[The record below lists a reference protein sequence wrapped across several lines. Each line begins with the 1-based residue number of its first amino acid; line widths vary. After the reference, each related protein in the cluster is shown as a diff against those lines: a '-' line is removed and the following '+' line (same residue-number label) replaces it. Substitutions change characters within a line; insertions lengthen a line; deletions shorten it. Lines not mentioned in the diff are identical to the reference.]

1 MFISSRRS
9 KFYFQQNTT
18 MNQYQKHFV
27 DISKLIETMLQL
39 PMVTR
44 EAAGLMK
51 LSSATITPANWSIM
65 QGGVLGGVGGFSIK
79 RLSSQ
84 HR

>member
-1 MFISSRRS
+1 MFISSRSS

-44 EAAGLMK
+44 ESAGLMK
-51 LSSATITPANWSIM
+51 LGTGNHFTGILMPHAMS
-65 QGGVLGGVGGFSIK
+65 
-79 RLSSQ
+79 
-84 HR
+84 